1 MKKCEYCNT
10 ENNDQATHCEKCGIA
25 LVAQQPTKV
34 ECEEPKQEEVPVKKK
49 KKLLPIILGAV
60 ALVLVA
66 VLVVVFVLPNGA
78 TMESD
83 YMFPDTTLL
92 ITNNLSETESVLV
105 ADADKVG
112 DSFAGSLSSME
123 KNSLDGY
130 VELLVGSDKNI
141 YVATKDGISSSI
153 GSGGYLDLALSGKAA
168 VYLDAENKLYLQSIP
183 VKDEPV
189 LLCEQ
194 AATGFAI
201 SPDGNSVAYIKEEGE
216 ESILYVYHQG
226 EHTKIGSDLKPQAI
240 SNDAQYIY
248 CSAIS
253 AYGFYLADLSGNVT
267 QMAEGTHNFYI
278 LNKDHTQLVFCG
290 DGKWQVID
298 HGERKEILNL
308 INFAMTSIETYM
320 VTPMRAS
327 SKGEFYGNILT
338 YGVDSLAGK
347 YYLGNGRNTLCYVN
361 ENWEAKEV
369 SSLLTGKAYGLSYDG
384 SVLCYAEDNAIFKIK
399 NAEIDKKEKIAKNI
413 ISFVMT
419 SDGSA
424 VYYHDTNMAL
434 WYQKGNEKAVKLAD
448 SVYAFY
454 ITHDDYLLFL
464 CNDAMQYGEKSE
476 LYAVKDGKTPELL
489 SKEVHHVY
497 TTATATY
504 YYAFQEEDAD
514 YTYDLYGTE
523 SGIDFAFITK
533 DN

>member
-10 ENNDQATHCEKCGIA
+10 ENNDQATHCEKCGIS
-25 LVAQQPTKV
+25 LEAQQP
-34 ECEEPKQEEVPVKKK
+34 ELKQEAIPVKKK

-78 TMESD
+78 AMESD

-123 KNSLDGY
+123 KNSLDGN

-153 GSGGYLDLALSGKAA
+153 GSGGYLDLAISGKAA

-183 VKDEPV
+183 VKGEPV

-194 AATGFAI
+194 AGTSFAI
-201 SPDGNSVAYIKEEGE
+201 SPDGNSVAYVKKEGE
-216 ESILYVYHQG
+216 ESVLYVYHQG
-226 EHTKIGSDLKPQAI
+226 EHTKIGNDLKPRAI

-248 CSAIS
+248 CSSIS
-253 AYGFYLADLSGNVT
+253 AYSFYLADLSGNLT
-267 QMAEGTHNFYI
+267 QMAEDAHNFYI
-278 LNKDHTQLVFCG
+278 LNKDHTQLIFCG
-290 DGKWQVID
+290 DGEWHVID
-298 HGERKEILNL
+298 HGEKKEISNL
-308 INFAMTSIETYM
+308 RNSTVASIDLFM
-320 VTPMRAS
+320 ADPFFAS
-327 SKGEFYGNILT
+327 SKGEGYGSSSSSLVT
-338 YGVDSLAGK
+338 YGVESLAGK
-347 YYLGNGRNTLCYVN
+347 YYLANGWDTLCYVN
-361 ENWEAKEV
+361 ENWEAQEV
-369 SSLLTGKAYGLSYDG
+369 SSMLTGKSYGLSYDG
-384 SVLCYAEDNAIFKIK
+384 SILCYAEDNTIFKIE
-399 NAEIDKKEKIAKNI
+399 NEEIDHKEKLAENV

-434 WYQKGNEKAVKLAD
+434 WYQKGTEKAVKLAD
-448 SVYAFY
+448 SVYSFTL
-454 ITHDDYLLFL
+454 THDDYALLL
-464 CNDAMQYGEKSE
+464 CNDAMKFGERSK
-476 LYAVKDGKTPELL
+476 LYAVKNGSEPELIATD
-489 SKEVHHVY
+489 VY
-497 TTATATY
+497 YAFTSATATY

-514 YTYDLYGTE
+514 YSYDLYGTE
-523 SGIDFAFITK
+523 KGIDFELIAK
-533 DN
+533 DG

>member
-1 MKKCEYCNT
+1 MKVCSYCRT
-10 ENNDQATHCEKCGIA
+10 ENEDQEMTCTQCG
-25 LVAQQPTKV
+25 LSLETAQQK
-34 ECEEPKQEEVPVKKK
+34 EETVPAPKKK
-49 KKLLPIILGAV
+49 KTLLPIILGAV

-66 VLVVVFVLPNGA
+66 ILVVVFVLPNGA
-78 TMESD
+78 EMESD

-92 ITNNLSETESVLV
+92 VTNNLSETETILV
-105 ADADKVG
+105 ANADKIG
-112 DSFAGSLSSME
+112 EPFAGYFSYTGDLV
-123 KNSLDGY
+123 SLDGN
-130 VELLVGSDKNI
+130 VQLLYGSDKNI
-141 YVATKDGISSSI
+141 YVATKEGISKSI
-153 GSGGYLDLALSGKAA
+153 GKSGYFNLALSGKAA

-201 SPDGNSVAYIKEEGE
+201 SPDGNSVAYVKEEGE

-226 EHTKIGSDLKPQAI
+226 KHTKIGRDLKPRAI

-248 CSAIS
+248 CSSIS

-267 QMAEGTHNFYI
+267 QMAEGPRNFYI
-278 LNKDHTQLVFCG
+278 LNKDHTQLIFCG

-308 INFAMTSIETYM
+308 INFAMASIETYM
-320 VTPMRAS
+320 VIPMGAF

-369 SSLLTGKAYGLSYDG
+369 SSKLTGKSYGLSYDG
-384 SVLCYAEDNAIFKIK
+384 SVLCYAEDNTIFKIK
-399 NAEIDKKEKIAKNI
+399 NAEIDKKEKIAENV

-424 VYYHDTNMAL
+424 VYYHDTNLAL
-434 WYQKGNEKAVKLAD
+434 WYQKGTEKAVKLAD
-448 SVYAFY
+448 SVYSFY
-454 ITHDDYLLFL
+454 ITHDDYVLFL

-476 LYAVKDGKTPELL
+476 LYAVKDGKEPELI
-489 SKEVHHVY
+489 SEEVHHVY

-514 YTYDLYGTE
+514 YAYDLYGTE
-523 SGIDFAFITK
+523 KGIDFKFISK
-533 DN
+533 DS